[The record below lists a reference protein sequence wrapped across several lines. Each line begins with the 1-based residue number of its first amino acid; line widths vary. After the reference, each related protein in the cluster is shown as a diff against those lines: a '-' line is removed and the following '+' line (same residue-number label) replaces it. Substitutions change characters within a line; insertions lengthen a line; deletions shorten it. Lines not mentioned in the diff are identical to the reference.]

1 MSTPKNLE
9 SHKDN
14 QGSNVWRH
22 ARYCR
27 SPIHFC
33 TLFCG
38 PKASILRGID
48 EPTVNAYE
56 DMYAAEAENA
66 TSTSR
71 SNATSIENNTGFQ

>member
-1 MSTPKNLE
+1 MKTIKVAMYGVMLGTAGLLSI
-9 SHKDN
+9 S
-14 QGSNVWRH
+14 V
-22 ARYCR
+22 
-27 SPIHFC
+27 
-33 TLFCG
+33 LFSVD